1 MKQIRLIAMCM
12 MAMIMLNVSAKND
25 NERVLNSGQKMFF
38 GMSEPVWDEA
48 LGDSIIEWGKTANK
62 YRGDSAVVTVK
73 DFDILE
79 DITEIGCNVTEPMI
93 ATRNNASIISWKITE
108 EPGKTVLHCYMMMP
122 ANVVKRMWLGGEETY
137 IVDQETGIHYKPRSS
152 KPNVWQKYFTVKA
165 PKGTIVDFTIT
176 FPPLP
181 KSVKKIAIYGVPNW
195 RLNNARNTYEL
206 NRRDVSAKED
216 YDTIP
221 HFHIPQMIQPE
232 KNYDKNDA
240 GSWAYYNN
248 VHTIKPV
255 KDSETFAIW
264 RTPTKT
270 YLAIPHDQT
279 WTRQYWGIDDTVFLV
294 DNNTGQ
300 RYKIMAVQGVPLNHL
315 FWIRGCAGDRFALVL
330 EFEPLPADVTSIT
343 YVEPD
348 GEPFE
353 AWGANWEGRTVRNLN
368 IETLRQNQKLFE
380 YFPRQIVE

>member
-12 MAMIMLNVSAKND
+12 MAMVMLNVSAKND
-25 NERVLNSGQKMFF
+25 KERVLNTGNKMFL

-48 LGDSIIEWGKTANK
+48 LGDSVIEWEKTANK

-79 DITEIGCNVTEPMI
+79 DISEIGCNIMEPMI
-93 ATRNNASIISWKITE
+93 ATQNNASIISWKLTE
-108 EPGKTVLHCYMMMP
+108 EPGKTILHCYMMMP
-122 ANVVKRMWLGGEETY
+122 ANVVERMWLGGEETY

-181 KSVKKIAIYGVPNW
+181 KSVRKIAIYGVPNW
-195 RLNNARNTYEL
+195 LMFDYRGTINLT
-206 NRRDVSAKED
+206 RRDVPAKED

-221 HFHIPQMIQPE
+221 QFRVPQQTQPE
-232 KNYDKNDA
+232 HNYSKNDA
-240 GSWAYYNN
+240 GSWAYYGNL
-248 VHTIKPV
+248 HTIKPV
-255 KDSETFAIW
+255 KDCNTFAIW
-264 RTPTKT
+264 RTPEKT
-270 YLAIPHDQT
+270 YLAMPLDMT
-279 WTRQYWGIDDTVFLV
+279 WTRQYWGFHDTIFLV
-294 DNNTGQ
+294 DDKTGK
-300 RYKIMAVQGVPLNHL
+300 RYKVKAMQGIPLNHI
-315 FWIRGCAGDRFALVL
+315 FWVRACAGDWFALVL
-330 EFEPLPADVTSIT
+330 EFEPLPPDVSSIT

-353 AWGANWEGRTVRNLN
+353 AYNAHWDGKTVRNLD
-368 IETLRQNQKLFE
+368 IETLRLNQKLFE